1 MKTLLTELVTSK
13 SCSHQADA
21 DNDDAISLTEF
32 RTLMQ
37 ELKQTACLPL
47 GRCGCFAKVD
57 ADHNGRISLAEFPQL
72 VAHGSA
78 IA

>member
-1 MKTLLTELVTSK
+1 MKDLADRIDDIEELFN
-13 SCSHQADA
+13 QADA

-37 ELKQTACLPL
+37 ELENSMSASSVDA
-47 GRCGCFAKVD
+47 CFAKVD
-57 ADHNGRISLAEFPQL
+57 ADHNGRISLAEFRSWWL
-72 VAHGSA
+72 TGSA